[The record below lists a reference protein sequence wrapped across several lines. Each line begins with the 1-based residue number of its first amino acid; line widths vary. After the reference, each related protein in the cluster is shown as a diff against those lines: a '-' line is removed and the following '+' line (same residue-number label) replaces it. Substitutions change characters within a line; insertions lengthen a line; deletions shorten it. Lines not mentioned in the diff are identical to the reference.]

1 MKLSH
6 FAVVRAC
13 ALLAS
18 MIASSAA
25 APAATPWIASHGP
38 VQGADVPPLSPAFNA
53 RFPAARFEVFV
64 YSDAFIVGDQQACHA
79 IVGVSPRDSFQ
90 FPIHH
95 YSATQTRPGRSMTA
109 GEERSFA
116 LDCVTEAVRNMLSD
130 DLDRVYQPYPSKT
143 SKK

>member
-1 MKLSH
+1 MELNR
-6 FAVVRAC
+6 FALTRAC
-13 ALLAS
+13 AILATL
-18 MIASSAA
+18 IASSMP

-38 VQGADVPPLSPAFNA
+38 VQGTDVPPLSPAFNA

-64 YSDAFIVGDQQACHA
+64 YSDAFTVGAQQACHA

-109 GEERSFA
+109 GEARGFA
-116 LDCVTEAVRNMLSD
+116 LDCVTEAIRNMLSD
-130 DLDRVYQPYPSKT
+130 DLDRVYQPYPSVT
-143 SKK
+143 PKK

>member
-1 MKLSH
+1 MELSR

-13 ALLAS
+13 AVLAS
-18 MIASSAA
+18 LIASSAA

-64 YSDAFIVGDQQACHA
+64 YSDAFIVGDQQACNA

-95 YSATQTRPGRSMTA
+95 YSATQTRPGRSMTV
-109 GEERSFA
+109 GEARSFA

-130 DLDRVYQPYPSKT
+130 DLDRVYQPYPSK
-143 SKK
+143 SAAK